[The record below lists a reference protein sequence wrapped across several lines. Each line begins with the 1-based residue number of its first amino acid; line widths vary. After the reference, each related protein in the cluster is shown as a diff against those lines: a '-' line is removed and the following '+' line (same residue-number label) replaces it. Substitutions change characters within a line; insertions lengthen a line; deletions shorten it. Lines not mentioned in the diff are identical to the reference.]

1 VYRLADAHAGL
12 GAEAHGL
19 VLALNLAD
27 SEGRVLVLPRRDA
40 WCPPPPPTVAPTHV
54 PTVQPRSSLGA
65 FSWRVLSWGILVE
78 KRYAVGPPVRGW
90 GWRGLGVDRKL
101 GVVRGEGRGVSS

>member
-1 VYRLADAHAGL
+1 MYRLADAHAGL

-40 WCPPPPPTVAPTHV
+40 WCPPPPLLLPLPM
-54 PTVQPRSSLGA
+54 SLLYSPA
-65 FSWRVLSWGILVE
+65 RL
-78 KRYAVGPPVRGW
+78 
-90 GWRGLGVDRKL
+90 LGHS
-101 GVVRGEGRGVSS
+101 RGEAVRRGAARARLGLARVGGR

>member
-1 VYRLADAHAGL
+1 MYRLAEAHAGL

-40 WCPPPPPTVAPTHV
+40 WCPP
-54 PTVQPRSSLGA
+54 RSFFGA
-65 FSWRVLSWGILVE
+65 FGGECSTSRGELSWRALSWRSGTPWDRPCAAGAGAGSGKIE
-78 KRYAVGPPVRGW
+78 SAGW
-90 GWRGLGVDRKL
+90 
-101 GVVRGEGRGVSS
+101 EEMGRAG